1 MISRKVP
8 ILLLGLAFSSAVQA
22 EIYFCTS
29 ANGQYF
35 TKDGIPLGINL
46 DGEVF
51 IVDTSRGIKTKYAN
65 PTAGEDEYFGSCQSY
80 SYFNHFCHTQSDGP
94 FTTPHSILVN
104 EDENGEIT
112 FSASVLGVAP
122 MLFLAGKCVKT

>member
-1 MISRKVP
+1 MILRKVP
-8 ILLLGLAFSSAVQA
+8 ILFLGLAFSSAVQA

-29 ANGQYF
+29 ANGQWF

-46 DGEVF
+46 EGEVF
-51 IVDTSRGIKTKYAN
+51 IVDTSRGIKAEDDY

-80 SYFNHFCHTQSDGP
+80 GYFNHFCHTQSEGP
-94 FTTPHSILVN
+94 FITPHSILVN

-112 FSASVLGVAP
+112 FSASVLGVGP
-122 MLFLAGKCVKT
+122 KFLAGKCVKT